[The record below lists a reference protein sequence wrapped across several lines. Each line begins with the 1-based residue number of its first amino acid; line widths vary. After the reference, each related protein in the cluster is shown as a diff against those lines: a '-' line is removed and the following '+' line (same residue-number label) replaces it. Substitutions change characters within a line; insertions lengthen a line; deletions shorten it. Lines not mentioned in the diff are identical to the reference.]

1 VLLNKKLGRQKMEVK
16 ILFKNYGKGKERI
29 ILVNKSDNVAF
40 ASFGK
45 KDTPYEYL
53 YKQFKKRRK

>member
-1 VLLNKKLGRQKMEVK
+1 MEIR

-29 ILVNKSDNVAF
+29 ILIDKSNNMAF

-45 KDTPYEYL
+45 NDTPYEYL
-53 YKQFKKRRK
+53 YEQYKKNKE